1 MNYLEKYKSDFQK
14 IEWDDSSKILKS
26 TWNTPI
32 NISEEL
38 YRNEIIAYLRVT
50 EEIAPKLILVDAI
63 RAYYNVLPET
73 QDWINEQSVPLN
85 VKIGLEKM
93 AFIVSSDIFSQM
105 SFEKI
110 LDKTTS
116 EIDLF
121 KLQYFDDEVNATEWL
136 TNSLD

>member
-1 MNYLEKYKSDFQK
+1 MKYSEKYKSDFQK
-14 IEWDDSSKILKS
+14 IEWDDSSKILKT

-38 YRNEIIAYLRVT
+38 YRNEVLQYLRVT
-50 EEIAPKLILVDAI
+50 EEMAPKLLLVDAI
-63 RAYYNVLPET
+63 RAYYNVRPDT
-73 QDWINEQSVPLN
+73 QDWINERSVILN
-85 VKIGLEKM
+85 KKIGLQKM

-121 KLQYFDDEVNATEWL
+121 KLQYFDDEHNATDWL
-136 TNSLD
+136 INSLD

>member
-1 MNYLEKYKSDFQK
+1 MNHLEKYKSDFQK
-14 IEWDDSSKILKS
+14 IEWNDSLKILKS

-38 YRNEIIAYLRVT
+38 YRNEIIAYLKVT
-50 EEIAPKLILVDAI
+50 EDVAPKLLLVDAV
-63 RAYYNVLPET
+63 RAYYNIPPDT
-73 QDWINEQSVPLN
+73 QEWINERSVILN
-85 VKIGLEKM
+85 KKIGLEKM

-105 SFEKI
+105 SFEKT